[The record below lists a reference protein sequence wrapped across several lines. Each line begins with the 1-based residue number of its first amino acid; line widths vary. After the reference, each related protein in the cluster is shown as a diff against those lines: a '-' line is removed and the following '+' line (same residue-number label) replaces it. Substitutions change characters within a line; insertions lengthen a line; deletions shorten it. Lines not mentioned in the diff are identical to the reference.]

1 MQICY
6 EHGLHCV
13 SSSCVRTPIL
23 SRERMTRAAQIVS
36 RMWEADSGLR
46 IGGAAPKPSLEE
58 RVPPDLP
65 SRFPGTRRTKRPARA
80 RKRWPSLPRRA
91 TSHEMSKPCEG
102 RLPSTA
108 VALQDV
114 RSPQSGRRQFASGR
128 FRIAHAQAGCLGPPC
143 PLCAVR
149 SSRRLGADALQDSR
163 SSQFAASGDRRPP
176 GFAEFAHV
184 WSDRVIADAPV
195 RGDASGPGKWGLAG
209 FAMRGV

>member
-80 RKRWPSLPRRA
+80 RKRWTSLARQETR
-91 TSHEMSKPCEG
+91 HEMSKPCGG

-108 VALQDV
+108 AA
-114 RSPQSGRRQFASGR
+114 FASR
-128 FRIAHAQAGCLGPPC
+128 
-143 PLCAVR
+143 VVV
-149 SSRRLGADALQDSR
+149 
-163 SSQFAASGDRRPP
+163 ASEDRRPP
-176 GFAEFAHV
+176 ASEWNPSTTNPCQKRSALQGAAGSLCARESRKPIDFRRC
-184 WSDRVIADAPV
+184 SDPDMNK
-195 RGDASGPGKWGLAG
+195 D
-209 FAMRGV
+209 